1 LDSEKDI
8 KKEAKRLARENG
20 WDKAHTLSFLRSK
33 YQSENR
39 TEEAAI
45 VGKLIFEEEAD
56 AVREY
61 DES

>member
-1 LDSEKDI
+1 L
-8 KKEAKRLARENG
+8 AKQNG

-45 VGKLIFEEEAD
+45 VGKLMFEEEAD